1 MRIHP
6 LHADIP
12 KPERFTYPFCY
23 EPHPLCIL
31 AAEEVKRE
39 IERINP
45 SEGKM
50 FGVLVAEDHGDRLR
64 DSVQNHEPVPM
75 IFLAAYSGLLEGRND
90 WDYFVPPVYDAQ
102 QPDGY
107 FKTREREI
115 SEVLRGYGGAGVR
128 EYENTPEA
136 DGNLAP
142 PYPRTPVPPTSKQMS
157 QDLQLWLF
165 HQYQFLNAR
174 GEKKDLVEVWQDY
187 HCSPRIRKKFPLP
200 PGGTGDCC
208 APKLLQYAYQ
218 NGLQPLCMAE
228 FWWGP
233 SPKSE
238 IRHHGQFYPAC
249 RGKCKPVLTWMLQG
263 LDVAP
268 SPDAEGFP
276 HLGVE
281 IVYEDEALAVLN
293 KPSGMLSVPGRTED
307 YSIATWAQERWPGSQ
322 PVHRLDMWTS
332 GIILIAKTSE
342 AYQSLQKQFTEHTVK
357 KKYLAIV
364 EGVPQE
370 EHGIIDLPLLCDPM
384 NRPRQ
389 VVDFERGKRAI
400 TEYRILD
407 QDSGVRGYGGA
418 GVRDMSCETP
428 ASEYS
433 RSPAPTLP
441 RTHGNLTLL
450 ALWPHTGRTHQLRMH
465 CAHPDGLGC
474 PIMGDEL
481 YGTKADRLYLQAQAI
496 SFIHPITGKK
506 MHFELPAA
514 FDLEHLNPCNPYNP
528 LFNNS

>member
-1 MRIHP
+1 MR
-6 LHADIP
+6 LHHLSSDIVP
-12 KPERFTYPFCY
+12 PERFTYPFCY

-50 FGVLVAEDHGDRLR
+50 FGVLIVKQG
-64 DSVQNHEPVPM
+64 
-75 IFLAAYSGLLEGRND
+75 FLAAYSGLLEGRND
-90 WDYFVPPVYDAQ
+90 WPYFVPPVYDAQ

-115 SEVLRGYGGAGVR
+115 SLISHVQVDLQSPS
-128 EYENTPEA
+128 N
-136 DGNLAP
+136 
-142 PYPRTPVPPTSKQMS
+142 TSKKMS

-187 HCSPRIRKKFPLP
+187 HCSPRIRNRYPLP

-218 NGLQPLCMAE
+218 NGLKPLCMAE

-263 LDVAP
+263 LDVDP
-268 SPDAEGFP
+268 SPDEAGFP
-276 HLGVE
+276 HLSVE
-281 IVYEDEALAVLN
+281 VVWEDESMAVLN
-293 KPSGMLSVPGRTED
+293 KPPGMLSIPGRTED

-332 GIILIAKTSE
+332 GLILIAKTNE
-342 AYQSLQKQFTEHTVK
+342 AYQSLQKQFTDHTVK

-364 EGVPQE
+364 EGVPKE

-389 VVDFERGKRAI
+389 VIDFERGKRAI
-400 TEYRILD
+400 TEYRVLPTPNPSLREGSFNTPAVDNIGL
-407 QDSGVRGYGGA
+407 QSNQTPLPWGGA
-418 GVRDMSCETP
+418 GGRC
-428 ASEYS
+428 
-433 RSPAPTLP
+433 
-441 RTHGNLTLL
+441 LL

-465 CAHPDGLGC
+465 CAHEQGLGC

-496 SFIHPITGKK
+496 SFVHPITGKK
-506 MHFELPAA
+506 MHLELPPA
-514 FDLEHLNPCNPYNP
+514 FDLEHLNPYNP
-528 LFNNS
+528 